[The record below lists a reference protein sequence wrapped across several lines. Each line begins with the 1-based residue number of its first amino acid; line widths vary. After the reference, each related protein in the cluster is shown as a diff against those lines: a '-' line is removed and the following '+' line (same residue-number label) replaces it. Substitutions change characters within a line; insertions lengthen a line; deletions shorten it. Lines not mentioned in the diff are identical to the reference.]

1 MKKELGSPLNSVAT
15 RNWVVGLAPSLPS
28 FLRLRKGSFDF
39 VDGVDRQKGR
49 RNLLFW
55 CTKSTADHLQNYTTH
70 KKKEKKKQEEE
81 GTTTSSLSSSS
92 SSSSSLIFFS
102 YILKLHKE
110 EELQE
115 LKLHQQLQA
124 LWAPLVLCRFVRGD
138 GFWSCKCCCCCCTWV
153 QNKASKVTLC
163 LLLLLEPKKH
173 LLLCI
178 IIIILVQNHNS
189 LTRILFVCG
198 DACLH
203 PQTYWFLL
211 CRIFWLFLLCPRV
224 LSVVEWFFAWKLSS
238 DVSSQIGWNWK
249 QPTHPHDEGIPILL
263 PHLYLQFLN
272 ITYIFATFHCS
283 LLVLVLPWALHRS
296 EVIA

>member
-1 MKKELGSPLNSVAT
+1 MGEEGTWKSFEFCGDEKLGGGS
-15 RNWVVGLAPSLPS
+15 S

-70 KKKEKKKQEEE
+70 KKKEKKKKQEEE

-92 SSSSSLIFFS
+92 SSSSSLLFFS

-115 LKLHQQLQA
+115 LLLLQQEKLHQQLQA
-124 LWAPLVLCRFVRGD
+124 LWALLVLCRFVRGD
-138 GFWSCKCCCCCCTWV
+138 GFWSCKCCCSCCKWI

-163 LLLLLEPKKH
+163 LLLLLQPKKH
-173 LLLCI
+173 LLLCIII

-198 DACLH
+198 DACLN

-211 CRIFWLFLLCPRV
+211 CRFFWLFLLCPRV
-224 LSVVEWFFAWKLSS
+224 WSVVEWFFAWKLAS
-238 DVSSQIGWNWK
+238 DVSSQIGYP
-249 QPTHPHDEGIPILL
+249 PTWWRDPNSSSPLVLTILEH
-263 PHLYLQFLN
+263 HLYLCN
-272 ITYIFATFHCS
+272 ISLFSSCS
-283 LLVLVLPWALHRS
+283 CSSLS
-296 EVIA
+296 SS